1 MLVARRTLG
10 VALLAAALTLASGCG
25 GGSSGAPQVRIPL
38 AMLNRHGLVAG
49 ATGTGKTKTLQLLGE
64 QLSAAG
70 VPVFVADVKG
80 DLTGI
85 RTGRA
90 TPGLVD
96 SLKIDAYGSPT
107 PLKQIASVSAPE
119 PQQLVIRP
127 FDPSTIKD
135 IEKGIIASDLG
146 LAPQND
152 GKVVRIPVPP
162 LTEERR
168 KELVRKAHDV
178 AEVSRNGIRQ
188 ARRDGNDRLKKKERD
203 GELSQDD
210 ERRGHAE
217 VQKLHD
223 HYIGQV
229 NEALAH
235 KEKDILAV

>member
-1 MLVARRTLG
+1 MSIEEVTMDAEERMEKAVAKL
-10 VALLAAALTLASGCG
+10 
-25 GGSSGAPQVRIPL
+25 
-38 AMLNRHGLVAG
+38 
-49 ATGTGKTKTLQLLGE
+49 
-64 QLSAAG
+64 
-70 VPVFVADVKG
+70 KG

-152 GKVVRIPVPP
+152 GKVIRLNIPALSGDVRKKMVAR
-162 LTEERR
+162 T
-168 KELVRKAHDV
+168 KELAEEAKVALRNIRRDANKAIEQAEKEKEIGEDEREGLKEEIQDLLKKREGEIDAAARAKE
-178 AEVSRNGIRQ
+178 AEVMS
-188 ARRDGNDRLKKKERD
+188 D
-203 GELSQDD
+203 
-210 ERRGHAE
+210 
-217 VQKLHD
+217 
-223 HYIGQV
+223 
-229 NEALAH
+229 
-235 KEKDILAV
+235 